1 MKTESLSSD
10 SMHICGCYLGPC
22 LPGHGA
28 GGVSQAPLEE
38 WFHGWGDEVLA
49 DPAAAA
55 CGHHQ
60 RPSRVLPQ
68 GLHHHQE
75 RWCHQAVQRTHQKR
89 GVVMREGW
97 MWGLLCSQVWDAQG
111 HRKEDL
117 CTGFPHFASKLF
129 IEDWITSTIS
139 TGCFAP

>member
-28 GGVSQAPLEE
+28 GGVSKAPLEE

-49 DPAAAA
+49 DSAAAA

-68 GLHHHQE
+68 E
-75 RWCHQAVQRTHQKR
+75 
-89 GVVMREGW
+89 
-97 MWGLLCSQVWDAQG
+97 LLLYMYGIMDIKYIPYLPV
-111 HRKEDL
+111 
-117 CTGFPHFASKLF
+117 FAF
-129 IEDWITSTIS
+129 
-139 TGCFAP
+139 